1 MNAPELETPMTTMYD
16 EVGGGPFFRQLV
28 DYFYEQ
34 VETDSILR
42 PMYPADLTDSKVW
55 LASFL
60 SQYFGGP
67 GDYSAA
73 KGHPRL
79 RMRHAHI
86 KIGRRERDAWWNAM
100 AAAVER
106 SATPEPYRSAMLEY
120 FTTSA
125 DWMINHDDQTST
137 EA

>member
-1 MNAPELETPMTTMYD
+1 MDTFYET
-16 EVGGGPFFRQLV
+16 VGGARFFEALV
-28 DYFYEQ
+28 ADFYRR
-34 VETDSILR
+34 VELDTNLRGLYPQDLSNSIR
-42 PMYPADLTDSKVW
+42 WMTM
-55 LASFL
+55 FL

-67 GDYSAA
+67 GTYSEQ

-86 KIGRRERDAWWNAM
+86 KIGATQRDAWWNAM
-100 AAAVER
+100 RDAVAA
-106 SATPEPYRSAMLEY
+106 SGIQEPHRSAMLEY

-125 DWMINHDDQTST
+125 DWMINHDEQATT